1 MKISKLL
8 LFFLFIFISK
18 SSLAKELNTKLL
30 ENYLNGIKTL
40 EATFNQEASSSR
52 SAGKLYLSKP
62 YKIKWEYISPKASLI
77 IGNKSRFVYYD
88 PKMQEV
94 SYIPSAKVAGFFLS
108 YNEINLGDNI
118 SILEMKEDKNSIYID
133 VQDSVMKN
141 SMIKVRLGFQR
152 KPLLI
157 TSITV
162 IDIAQDSDISIY
174 LSDLKINQPILDS
187 VFEFKDPNFF
197 KKIG

>member
-8 LFFLFIFISK
+8 LFFLLISISK
-18 SSLAKELNTKLL
+18 ISIAKDLNVKAL
-30 ENYLNGIKTL
+30 EDHLNSIKTL
-40 EATFNQEASSSR
+40 EATFKQYASGSQSV
-52 SAGKLYLSKP
+52 GKLYISKP
-62 YKIKWEYISPKASLI
+62 YKIKWEYTSPKSSLI
-77 IGNKSRFVYYD
+77 IGNKNRFIYYD

-94 SYIPSAKVAGFFLS
+94 TYVPSDKIPGFFLS
-108 YNEINLGDNI
+108 YKQISFGDNI
-118 SILEMKEDKNSIYID
+118 SVLSVLEDRNDIYID

-141 SMIKVRLGFQR
+141 SMMKVRLGFQ
-152 KPLLI
+152 KNPLII

-162 IDIAQDSDISIY
+162 IDIAQDSDISIH
-174 LSDLKINQPILDS
+174 LSDIKINQQVIDS